1 MSASVDVRTAN
12 LDRVLRAIR
21 ESDEIAYKE
30 IEKAMRG
37 VAASLRKA
45 VRERIPD
52 NPVSNWG
59 AYTDARTGRDLAW
72 FQSAVKGSVGYAKKG
87 MGKRSRGLA
96 YEVTIKHPAG
106 AIWALMGS
114 GQRVTTNQGAHL
126 VQTINDR
133 FPIEHWRG
141 SGKQGP
147 RGMVEAY
154 YAAKDEG
161 TDEQIAQK
169 IATALE
175 RAAN

>member
-1 MSASVDVRTAN
+1 MSASVDVRTVN

-45 VRERIPD
+45 VRERILD

-59 AYTDARTGRDLAW
+59 SWGGRRDW
-72 FQSAVKGSVGYAKKG
+72 SQSAVKGSVGYGKKG

-96 YEVTIKHPAG
+96 YEVTIKEPAG

-114 GQRVTTNQGAHL
+114 GRRVTTNQGEHL
-126 VQTINDR
+126 VQTINSR

-175 RAAN
+175 SAAN